1 MGWVIDSSALSEKS
15 NLRFTESKT
24 ICRGQILSRGRREA
38 IFFTFPTLFSNTLCN
53 DCQIILF
60 MIKGKK
66 SKEK

>member
-24 ICRGQILSRGRREA
+24 ICRGQILS
-38 IFFTFPTLFSNTLCN
+38 CN